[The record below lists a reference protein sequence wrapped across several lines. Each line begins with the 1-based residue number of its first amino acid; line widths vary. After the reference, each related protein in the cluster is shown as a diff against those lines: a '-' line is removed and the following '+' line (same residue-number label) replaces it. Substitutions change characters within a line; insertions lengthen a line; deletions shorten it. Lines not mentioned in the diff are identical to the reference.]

1 MEASKKLVAM
11 FLLCIVMIS
20 SSVHVSMADGES
32 TTEKFKKAFTVVAT
46 EYAVCYNTCQKVCAD
61 AGFGYT
67 HCEMK
72 CDEDCTATLLKGI
85 IIQNLSLF

>member
-11 FLLCIVMIS
+11 FLVCIVMIS
-20 SSVHVSMADGES
+20 SSVHVSMADGEICS
-32 TTEKFKKAFTVVAT
+32 
-46 EYAVCYNTCQKVCAD
+46 D

-72 CDEDCTATLLKGI
+72 CDEDCTAKLLKERL
-85 IIQNLSLF
+85 QNMKN